1 MLAAV
6 IWSLITRVIS
16 QHIVQLLSIMEI
28 TDVESS
34 IIARHPYFRT
44 AYVIIFVPRGFEWV

>member
-1 MLAAV
+1 MLATV

-16 QHIVQLLSIMEI
+16 LHIVQLLSSMKI
-28 TDVESS
+28 TAVESS